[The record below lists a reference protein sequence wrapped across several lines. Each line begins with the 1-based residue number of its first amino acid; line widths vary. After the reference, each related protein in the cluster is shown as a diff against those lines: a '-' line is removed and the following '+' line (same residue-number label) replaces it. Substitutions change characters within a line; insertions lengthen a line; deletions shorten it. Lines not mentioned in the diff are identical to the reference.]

1 MLRLGRQNIRSLA
14 HCSRLLSTQQRYKHV
29 KPTIKKKLTAPKVQ
43 QEPFNQVELELN
55 TPELKL
61 SLEEQKIAGEIELP
75 LLKVGDYV
83 EVFR

>member
-1 MLRLGRQNIRSLA
+1 MLRFGRQNIRSLA
-14 HCSRLLSTQQRYKHV
+14 HCSRLLSTQQRYKHAL
-29 KPTIKKKLTAPKVQ
+29 PTINKKFTVQ
-43 QEPFNQVELELN
+43 QEPFNQAELELN

-61 SLEEQKIAGEIELP
+61 SLEEQKITGEIELP